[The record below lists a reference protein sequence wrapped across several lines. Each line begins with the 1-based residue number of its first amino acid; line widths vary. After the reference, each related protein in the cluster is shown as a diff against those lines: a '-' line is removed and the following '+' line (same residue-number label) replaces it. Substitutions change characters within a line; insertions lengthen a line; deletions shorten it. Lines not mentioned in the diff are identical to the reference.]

1 MQGRAEIFRRIE
13 RQHFR
18 ERLAALGLQAVD
30 GMVVRLLAREGQ
42 MRQEDIAH
50 RIVMDKGAVA
60 RAVARLE
67 KRGLVLRAVRDQCR
81 REKLVSITDSGRQT
95 ALTIQQVMEEW
106 NEISWR
112 GFTPEERAQCDAF
125 LTRMTENVIQFKRG
139 EEAGNG

>member
-67 KRGLVLRAVRDQCR
+67 EQGLVLRTVRDQCR

-112 GFTPEERAQCDAF
+112 GFTP
-125 LTRMTENVIQFKRG
+125 
-139 EEAGNG
+139 